1 MGVGASQFK
10 DPARRDFS
18 QRWVWLSMAMFI
30 ASELFI
36 GGFLGELI
44 AGRMLSINTG
54 FLMQGLLNLAG
65 FVLGGFVIG
74 VVSPGRRI
82 IEPALA
88 GFATIILIAILT
100 LFVPFRYM
108 GYTGSSLLLAGLLA
122 AALGAGGAYLGE
134 RLTGNLSPT
143 R

>member
-1 MGVGASQFK
+1 
-10 DPARRDFS
+10 
-18 QRWVWLSMAMFI
+18 MAMFI
-30 ASELFI
+30 VAEVVI

-82 IEPALA
+82 VEPAVA
-88 GFATIILIAILT
+88 GFATMLLIAVLT
-100 LFVPFRYM
+100 IFVPFRFM
-108 GYTGSSLLLAGLLA
+108 GYTGSSLLLAGA
-122 AALGAGGAYLGE
+122 MAGALGAGGAYLGE
-134 RLTGNLSPT
+134 RLTGNVARQS
-143 R
+143 